1 MADSRITYLGPKEA
15 PTSESVRVGRTT
27 VWKRVPLAFLIVV
40 GLPTFVT
47 AIYFLL
53 IASPRYVSE
62 ARFLVRAPAQEQPSS
77 LGVALQGVGI
87 SSNATDAFAVHEYI
101 QSRDALTELERQFD
115 ISAVLARPGVDPISR
130 YPRLGARATRE
141 GEFKA
146 LQKFVTVGYESS
158 TGISTLRV
166 QAYNP
171 RDAQALN
178 QAMLEGGE
186 RLVNRLNDRASTR
199 AVSDAERA
207 VIEAETR
214 LRGVQARMNMYRNRE
229 GIVDPLSAAA
239 ENTGII
245 SELSTTI
252 ATLQAERAQIAG
264 QAPLSPQLPQIDA
277 RLAAYRNQLALERQR
292 VAGGAGSLASKVGG
306 YEALEA
312 ERTMADRALAAA
324 SASLDSARIDA
335 RRQKLYLERVVNP
348 SLPDTPSEPR
358 RWLAILTVF
367 ITTMLIYGIG
377 WLVWAGL
384 KEHRQV

>member
-15 PTSESVRVGRTT
+15 PASDKVRIGQVAAWR
-27 VWKRVPLAFLIVV
+27 RVPLAFLIVV
-40 GLPTFVT
+40 VLPTLLT

-62 ARFLVRAPAQEQPSS
+62 ARFLVRAPSQEQPSS

-115 ISAVLARPGVDPISR
+115 ISAVLAPPGVDPISR
-130 YPRLGARATRE
+130 YPRFGARPTRE

-146 LQKFVTVGYESS
+146 LQKFITVGYETS

-171 RDAQALN
+171 RDARALN

-186 RLVNRLNDRASTR
+186 RLVNRLNERASTR

-207 VIEAETR
+207 VMEAETR
-214 LRGVQARMNMYRNRE
+214 LRGVQARMNLYRNRE
-229 GIVDPLSAAA
+229 GIVDPMSAAA

-245 SELSTTI
+245 SELSTMI

-264 QAPLSPQLPQIDA
+264 QAPRSPQLPQIDA
-277 RLAAYRNQLALERQR
+277 RLAAFRNQLALERQR

-324 SASLDSARIDA
+324 SASLDAARIDA

-348 SLPDTPSEPR
+348 SLPDAPSQPR
-358 RWLAILTVF
+358 RLLAILTVF